1 MKRNILKN
9 IGIAMAVFALMPG
22 CTGNFD
28 SMNEDPTGYTAGN
41 PGYMMPY
48 IQEQGARIGS
58 WEYQVGDNLHTNL
71 YAQYFANSASYFNSD
86 SYTYNSDWVKDG
98 FWNSYYVGVLKQ
110 VRALK
115 EIAEGNSA
123 YGNICQA
130 ARIFMAQCTAQ
141 TTDIFGDIPYKEAGL
156 GNSNAAYDTQQSIY
170 TDIFKELTEAVNY
183 LNTHKADAS
192 MVPFKTNQDLIYDGN
207 WDKWI
212 KLGNS
217 LRLRYALRLAYIDP
231 TTAQREGEAA
241 LAAAGGMLASNTDNA
256 GVYISGKGANGW
268 PLFQISG
275 WGEYCMSKTMEDM
288 LKTTSSVADPRLTLW
303 FGHTKASTA
312 ASPEFKGIPNGLAT
326 TGLASY
332 PDTERSYVWGLQ
344 TMPNWNTRDDNNST
358 FNVAK
363 RQKVMD
369 YSEVCFLKSEAALR
383 GWAGAGNAETAYT
396 DGIKASFAFERE
408 GIDESLYSN
417 ANDNTYITTGSV
429 AWSSESTLEGHLKQ
443 ILTQK
448 WLALYPNGVEA
459 WTEFR
464 RTGYPALTP
473 VVVSLESTINAANGE
488 FIKKLR
494 YTDDERRENP
504 NATKATLNQNKGD
517 GMNIRVWWD
526 TNRYK

>member
-1 MKRNILKN
+1 
-9 IGIAMAVFALMPG
+9 MPP
-22 CTGNFD
+22 C
-28 SMNEDPTGYTAGN
+28 S
-41 PGYMMPY
+41 
-48 IQEQGARIGS
+48 
-58 WEYQVGDNLHTNL
+58 
-71 YAQYFANSASYFNSD
+71 
-86 SYTYNSDWVKDG
+86 
-98 FWNSYYVGVLKQ
+98 
-110 VRALK
+110 
-115 EIAEGNSA
+115 
-123 YGNICQA
+123 
-130 ARIFMAQCTAQ
+130 
-141 TTDIFGDIPYKEAGL
+141 
-156 GNSNAAYDTQQSIY
+156 
-170 TDIFKELTEAVNY
+170 
-183 LNTHKADAS
+183 
-192 MVPFKTNQDLIYDGN
+192 
-207 WDKWI
+207 
-212 KLGNS
+212 
-217 LRLRYALRLAYIDP
+217 
-231 TTAQREGEAA
+231 
-241 LAAAGGMLASNTDNA
+241 
-256 GVYISGKGANGW
+256 
-268 PLFQISG
+268 
-275 WGEYCMSKTMEDM
+275 
-288 LKTTSSVADPRLTLW
+288 KTTSSVADPRLTLW

-332 PDTERSYVWGLQ
+332 PDAERSYVWGLQ

-408 GIDESLYSN
+408 GIDASLYSN

-473 VVVSLESTINAANGE
+473 VVVSLESTINAVNGE
-488 FIKKLR
+488 FVKKLR